1 MKDHKEYYGLS
12 LRSSMLVSLAITILA
27 FLFVPTIEPQQLEGR
42 VDIPYRILLPD
53 TFTPTDI
60 PEPAQQQRPKPRIV
74 EPADPSDQDAQ
85 ATIGRTDWDER
96 PGLQHIAR
104 FDVVPYYQVQIQ
116 PKTIKAPPPPYPS
129 LALSAGIEGTC
140 VIKGI
145 IDTTGNVV
153 DAEIYKSSGNALL
166 DGAAMTSF
174 LTYQF
179 TPAYARDRP
188 VTVWIRMPI
197 TFKIK
202 DE

>member
-1 MKDHKEYYGLS
+1 MKDHKEYYGLY

-27 FLFVPTIEPQQLEGR
+27 FIFVPTTELKPFEGR
-42 VDIPYRILLPD
+42 VDIPYRILLSD
-53 TFTPTDI
+53 MFTPTDI
-60 PEPAQQQRPKPRIV
+60 PEPAQQKRPKPRIV
-74 EPADPSDQDAQ
+74 EPADPSDQNAQ
-85 ATIGRTDWDER
+85 ATMGPTDWDER
-96 PGLQHIAR
+96 PGIQNIAR
-104 FDVVPYYQVQIQ
+104 LDVVPYYRAQIQ
-116 PKTIKAPPPPYPS
+116 PKTIKAPPPQYPS

-145 IDTTGNVV
+145 IDTTGNVA

-197 TFKIK
+197 TFKIR
-202 DE
+202 EE

>member
-1 MKDHKEYYGLS
+1 MKDHKEYYGLY
-12 LRSSMLVSLAITILA
+12 LRSSMLVSLAITILT
-27 FLFVPTIEPQQLEGR
+27 FLFVPTIEPKPFEGR
-42 VDIPYRILLPD
+42 VDMPYRILPPD
-53 TFTPTDI
+53 TFMPTDI
-60 PEPAQQQRPKPRIV
+60 PEPDQQKRPKPRIV
-74 EPADPSDQDAQ
+74 APADPSDQNVQ

-96 PGLQHIAR
+96 PGLQHVAR
-104 FDVVPYYQVQIQ
+104 LDVVPYYQAQIQ
-116 PKTIKAPPPPYPS
+116 PKTIKAPPPQYPS
-129 LALSAGIEGTC
+129 LALRAGIEGTC

-166 DGAAMTSF
+166 DEAAITSF

-188 VTVWIRMPI
+188 VAVWIRMPI

-202 DE
+202 EE